1 MTQMYKKGHLL
12 ASFTS
17 STLDTKD
24 TAKEYDFEWYHDVSD
39 LLQGEAY
46 MQLGVKWQT
55 NFKKKSDVCCGEV
68 VMTRRDMFFVPNKRV
83 WIAHMEER
91 RAYRYPP
98 PKKKIP
104 CPPDISFQRQTNGS
118 VIGKNHLACT
128 LLFVHGKS
136 PEKNT
141 SLSDFFHRL
150 PGKDE
155 SSKLFFFH
163 EEPNFQGNLRTPWK
177 TRFGK
182 IW

>member
-1 MTQMYKKGHLL
+1 MCESFWETAALSGSTSWPQVTKSKDQNMTQMYKKGHLL

-83 WIAHMEER
+83 
-91 RAYRYPP
+91 
-98 PKKKIP
+98 
-104 CPPDISFQRQTNGS
+104 
-118 VIGKNHLACT
+118 
-128 LLFVHGKS
+128 
-136 PEKNT
+136 
-141 SLSDFFHRL
+141 
-150 PGKDE
+150 
-155 SSKLFFFH
+155 
-163 EEPNFQGNLRTPWK
+163 
-177 TRFGK
+177 
-182 IW
+182 

>member
-1 MTQMYKKGHLL
+1 MILNGIMMFQ
-12 ASFTS
+12 TS
-17 STLDTKD
+17 SR
-24 TAKEYDFEWYHDVSD
+24 
-39 LLQGEAY
+39 
-46 MQLGVKWQT
+46 VKHTCNLALSGKQIS
-55 NFKKKSDVCCGEV
+55 KKSRMFV
-68 VMTRRDMFFVPNKRV
+68 VAKLSYSARHVFRTKQEGVNSTDGRTESIPL
-83 WIAHMEER
+83 
-91 RAYRYPP
+91 PP
-98 PKKKIP
+98 PRKNKLP